1 MSSISINTKAQNLV
15 KNPSFEITQEQPDNS
30 GIYLLPKT
38 LSFVYPPDLF
48 EPPDY
53 NDEITRCLGDYNNNG
68 QPQYR
73 KYPNPENRNLSKS
86 NGGCNG
92 CYNPLNEIINLTE
105 GSGSTPDY
113 FNKNVNPNNNLQRM
127 VYVPTNHF
135 NNYGNNSD
143 GDKQFPYDDNSNG
156 QSDEEAYIGLWNTRI
171 YNDTTDEFYNYSEYI
186 TQRFENPLITNKV
199 YILRFRVSWTKNGA
213 QTEGNP
219 RQTGHY
225 LKGIGA
231 YFSSTDP
238 FVNRRNSSIPLNLE
252 DRVYGLVYNYDY
264 FTDEPK
270 YYFQTGGSTGTNW
283 ETVYNQFTPE
293 EDKSFITIGN
303 FQLDWSRDDRVR
315 YIGSN
320 QNYIPN
326 DGKLRVYYF
335 IDGVEVFEKP
345 TSSLCECERIYNV
358 LVEPILKESR
368 TGDCCYRVL
377 LNTYYTPDLCHANK
391 VKIYL
396 ANADGTNKTF
406 KYQYTTSPSEYLDFA
421 NNLVLYGNLCF
432 NKNEKGQLKKIIIE
446 LYYNNEQLCEKT
458 SNIFEVQCLCG
469 CEEEEPLDFNISLKP
484 FEENPNYNGCCWNL
498 ELKNESNDCDFS
510 VKDIFVNFDS
520 GYDGDL
526 EFTPTS
532 PDFNMI
538 HLGPGR
544 YKFTNT
550 FYIKTI
556 EKGSTVI
563 LGKICTAWGTDPIQI
578 SMTYST
584 EDGVCD
590 REWNEELNCP
600 DCCQSYEVDIIQNAI
615 YYNDGYCCYPYS
627 IQIDP
632 FSGCMNELKVIKI
645 LDNNNFELWSSS
657 DYSSTP
663 PPLIIDGI
671 LCISKSNFNGQLK
684 IQFYNKLGQKVCE
697 KLQSVNY
704 CSDPEPCYPDY
715 QNVPWSEP
723 IRKINIGFKCSDGSW
738 CNLDYTYRWR
748 IVKSGG
754 SVLHRDIQITS
765 YKLGYCSCPNEIE
778 SHIDAM
784 IKDAWNDQTTISGF
798 ELYPPN
804 INNWNVGETRCFND
818 FRVVTSDCWEE
829 QFLDQIHRR
838 RCNDVQ
844 CCYAVYRVCYTKVP
858 PVPGTIKFL
867 SYDKINESNIIPQPC
882 QAGCEPQ
889 ECAKWRPEHGD
900 EYEIGAP
907 PRVTFD
913 NPEDIKNQDCYVYTK
928 SNKNL
933 DEHFI
938 NLECARKGNVILFLF
953 DLLGNLVSSK
963 ETTKSDF
970 ILSIALDENI
980 ISGIYL
986 IKISIDNDFI
996 YFNKINI
1003 VK

>member
-1 MSSISINTKAQNLV
+1 VSIT
-15 KNPSFEITQEQPDNS
+15 PCITFFFS
-30 GIYLLPKT
+30 YYC
-38 LSFVYPPDLF
+38 YPGMG
-48 EPPDY
+48 
-53 NDEITRCLGDYNNNG
+53 DEYYDEVTRCLGDYDYNH
-68 QPQYR
+68 PD
-73 KYPNPENRNLSKS
+73 L
-86 NGGCNG
+86 GGCFYPEALNRYKIKAQGG
-92 CYNPLNEIINLTE
+92 CDGWYNPLDGNF
-105 GSGSTPDY
+105 STPDY
-113 FNKNVNPNNNLQRM
+113 LNRNVSGDRARVVDVPNNYYNNFG
-127 VYVPTNHF
+127 VGVNHRQEPF
-135 NNYGNNSD
+135 D
-143 GDKQFPYDDNSNG
+143 DDNDNQVDKG
-156 QSDEEAYIGLWNTRI
+156 EEDAYIGIWNVRCL
-171 YNDTTDEFYNYSEYI
+171 NNPSNNYAEYV
-186 TQRFENPLITNKV
+186 TQRFCDGNHLKANHKYLI
-199 YILRFRVSWTKNGA
+199 RFRVSWTYGIVDNIERG
-213 QTEGNP
+213 
-219 RQTGHY
+219 QTGHY

-238 FVNRRNSSIPLNLE
+238 FVNRRNSSVPLNLE

-303 FQLDWSRDDRVR
+303 FQLNWAREDRVR

-345 TSSLCECERIYNV
+345 TSSLCACEGIYNV
-358 LVEPILKESR
+358 LVEPILKESGS
-368 TGDCCYRVL
+368 GDCCYRVF
-377 LNTYYTPDLCHANK
+377 LNTDYTPDLCHANK

-421 NNLVLYGNLCF
+421 KNLVLYENLCF

-469 CEEEEPLDFNISLKP
+469 CEEQEPLDFNISLKP

-510 VKDIFVNFDS
+510 VKDIFVSFDS

-538 HLGPGR
+538 HLGPGS
-544 YKFTNT
+544 YKFTIISNN
-550 FYIKTI
+550 KVI

-590 REWNEELNCP
+590 REWIEELNCP

-627 IQIDP
+627 IHIDP
-632 FSGCMNELKVIKI
+632 FSNCRNELKIIKI
-645 LDNNNFELWSSS
+645 LDNNNIELWSSD
-657 DYSSTP
+657 DYSSTSP
-663 PPLIIDGI
+663 PPIIDGF
-671 LCISKSNFNGQLK
+671 LCISKTNFIGQLK

-697 KLQSVNY
+697 KTKTVNY
-704 CSDPEPCYPDY
+704 CSDPPPCYPDY
-715 QNVPWSEP
+715 SPDSPGGVSFTEP
-723 IRKINIGFKCSDGSW
+723 IRKPTISFQCSDGSW

-784 IKDAWNDQTTISGF
+784 IKDAWNDQGTITGF
-798 ELYPPN
+798 ELYPPF
-804 INNWNVGETRCFND
+804 IENWNVGETRCFND

-829 QFLDQIHRR
+829 RNLDQIHRR

-844 CCYAVYRVCYTKVP
+844 CCYAVYRVCYIKLQPYQNEP
-858 PVPGTIKFL
+858 PVIKFV
-867 SYDKINESNIIPQPC
+867 SYDKIDESSIIPRPC

-889 ECAKWRPEHGD
+889 QCAKWRPVHGED
-900 EYEIGAP
+900 NIGAP
-907 PRVTFD
+907 PRIAFD

-963 ETTKSDF
+963 ETTKRDF

-1003 VK
+1003 IK